1 MKILAVDDDPAI
13 LNALDANLTSFGY
26 HVVTAKDGFEAIK
39 TIKSSGSENEP
50 VVFLVTDLK
59 MPGMNGIELIR
70 SARELIPGLKAILI
84 TAYGDNNV
92 RKDIKDLEGCGY
104 IEKPF
109 EPEKLHKLIMELKA
123 YKASS

>member
-1 MKILAVDDDPAI
+1 MIILVVDDDPAI

-26 HVVTAKDGFEAIK
+26 HVVTAKGGFEALKI
-39 TIKSSGSENEP
+39 IKSSRSENEL
-50 VVFLVTDLK
+50 VRFLVTDLK

-70 SARELIPGLKAILI
+70 SARKLIPNLKAILI

-92 RKDIKDLEGCGY
+92 RKAIKDLGGCGY
-104 IEKPF
+104 LEKPF

-123 YKASS
+123 CKAS